1 MLVVADSPVGQS
13 LYVAAAG
20 GGARAMGIKAGAI
33 AEGCS
38 ADLVVLDAADP
49 ALAEQNID
57 AVLDAAIFGPCR
69 KPVSDVMVAGRWVVR
84 GGHHA
89 REDAVLDRY
98 RKTLA
103 DLWR

>member
-1 MLVVADSPVGQS
+1 M
-13 LYVAAAG
+13 
-20 GGARAMGIKAGAI
+20 
-33 AEGCS
+33 
-38 ADLVVLDAADP
+38 
-49 ALAEQNID
+49 ALADGSGAPES
-57 AVLDAAIFGPCR
+57 ASAALDAAIFGPCR

-103 DLWR
+103 ELWR